1 MADFQTQP
9 DAPFNAYSWIEND
22 YLNRRAAEADQS
34 IQNQLANRQQATYEL
49 EQPQKI
55 AESGLARMVAERDQR
70 LLPMQEEVTTQ
81 NIDAEKNFNR
91 LRQMRALMDDESI
104 DQNQK
109 EELLRNGLMRSMGIT
124 GQPTLQDAQK
134 MARIQ
139 FAIREAQKNPDKLRQ
154 QLDKQMATY
163 ATNAKAF
170 NAENL
175 TNQKATHAQEL
186 ALLRGQMEAERRAA
200 SSGTREELPK
210 TAEHQAL
217 KNAREA
223 TNERDRNF
231 WLEKAFALRE
241 TGLENKGIEVGNKVV
256 ATMDPKTGLA
266 VDKSKS
272 AMPVPGVVPPS
283 RQQAISVGGKSYQVV
298 RENPDGSRVVLVD
311 GKERTVRQK

>member
-1 MADFQTQP
+1 MAEFTQQQN
-9 DAPFNAYSWIEND
+9 APFNAYSWIEND
-22 YLNRRAAEADQS
+22 YLNRQAGIADQAA
-34 IQNQLANRQQATYEL
+34 QNQQATRLQDTYEM
-49 EQPQKI
+49 EQPRKI

-70 LLPMQEEVTTQ
+70 LMPMQEEVSVQ

-91 LRQMRALMDDESI
+91 LRQMRALMDDDSI
-104 DQNQK
+104 DPNQK

-154 QLDKQMATY
+154 QLDKQMAAY
-163 ATNAKAF
+163 ATNAKSF

-175 TNQKATHAQEL
+175 TNQRATHAQEL

-200 SSGTREELPK
+200 SAGTKEELPK

-223 TNERDRNF
+223 TNEKDRNF

-256 ATMDPKTGLA
+256 ARMTPDGLTVA
-266 VDKSKS
+266 PSQS
-272 AMPVPGVVPPS
+272 SMPVPGVVPPS
-283 RQQAISVGGKSYQVV
+283 KQAIVNVGGKSYQVV